1 MDNYR
6 QFANFI
12 PAATPALHGN
22 DDIRS
27 LTNFRMVANQSEKGV
42 SGTSQRKLA
51 LDKAGSGYKA
61 AQQVISDKRLGPQI
75 KWNVG
80 LDLVIWSEK
89 IMDILSE
96 RMLPIYCRITKS
108 VYVSLNKN

>member
-1 MDNYR
+1 MDR
-6 QFANFI
+6 LHQFANFI
-12 PAATPALHGN
+12 PASTPALHGN

-42 SGTSQRKLA
+42 SGTSQRKPA
-51 LDKAGSGYKA
+51 LDKSGSGYKA
-61 AQQVISDKRLGPQI
+61 AQQVISDKKLGPLI

-80 LDLVIWSEK
+80 VDLVIWSEK
-89 IMDILSE
+89 IIDILSE
-96 RMLPIYCRITKS
+96 KDAAHLLQDNEV